1 MNRSTPFD
9 DIEQFFGRGPFGGD
23 RTWGQ
28 GRRTADVDIA
38 EYDDEF
44 LVMADLPGYDREHIG
59 VRAADGQLTITAE
72 RDETTHDEHD
82 AGESAAGRYL
92 RRERRHESITRT
104 VDLPSSVVETDASAT
119 YRNGV
124 LTVTLPKAD
133 ADVDD
138 GHRIDV
144 E

>member
-23 RTWGQ
+23 RAWGQ

-44 LVMADLPGYDREHIG
+44 LVMADLPGYDREHID

-72 RDETTHDEHD
+72 RDETMHDDQE
-82 AGESAAGRYL
+82 AEESDAGRYL

-104 VDLPSSVVETDASAT
+104 VDLPSSVVEADASAT

-124 LTVTLPKAD
+124 LTVTLPKAT

-138 GHRIDV
+138 SHRIDV

>member
-9 DIEQFFGRGPFGGD
+9 DIEQFFGRGRFGGD
-23 RTWGQ
+23 RMWGHD
-28 GRRTADVDIA
+28 RRSADVDIA

-44 LVMADLPGYDREHIG
+44 LVMADLPGYDREHID
-59 VRAADGQLTITAE
+59 VRAEDGRLTITAE
-72 RDETTHDEHD
+72 RDETVRDDED
-82 AGESAAGRYL
+82 AQGDAGRYL
-92 RRERRHESITRT
+92 RRERRHESMTRT
-104 VDLPSSVVETDASAT
+104 VDLPSSVVEADASAT

-124 LTVTLPKAD
+124 LTVTLPKLTD
-133 ADVDD
+133 DSDD